1 MRINP
6 EKDKMVPLTEGA
18 KIRIK
23 RIGYDEC
30 ARLLRRTPGYMRH
43 LASKGKRRIRETH
56 LRIIEQE

>member
-6 EKDKMVPLTEGA
+6 ARDKMVPLPEGA
-18 KIRIK
+18 KLKIK
-23 RIGYDEC
+23 EIGYEEC

-43 LASKGKRRIRETH
+43 LASKGKRRIRQTH

>member
-6 EKDKMVPLTEGA
+6 QKDRMIPLSEGA
-18 KIRIK
+18 KLRIK
-23 RIGYDEC
+23 TIGYEEC